1 MIPSDGRKGIGL
13 AEAISIGVGG
23 MIGAGIFSILGVAS
37 QTAGTGVWIS
47 FVIAGL
53 IALLCT
59 YSFARLGVTYPSA
72 GGAVEFLVQGFGGGV
87 LSGGLNLL
95 LWVGYILALALYAR
109 AFGGYAATFFSS
121 VHSPLLAR
129 ALGTGIILAFAGVN
143 LIGAKAVGRS
153 ELIIVAVKVIILL
166 LFAASGLF
174 FASRGVVAPSTWP
187 PLPTILL
194 GSGVVFLAYEGF
206 GLITNAAEDMR
217 SPEKTLPRAL
227 YLSVAFVMVVYVAVS
242 LAVLGNLSIPAIVE
256 AKDYALAAAAKPFLG
271 NLGFR
276 LITVAA
282 LFSTSSAIN
291 ATLYG
296 GANVSYTIARDGE
309 LPRFFERKVWGRGTE
324 GLLITTGLVVLFANG
339 FGLEGIAMMGSA
351 SFLIIYGAVN
361 VAHLRLLKKT
371 GARGSLVWASMAGC
385 LAFLVILVRHLVTAN
400 PVALWT
406 LASVLAA
413 CVAAEWGYRRVT
425 GRKIVARQPASG
437 AGAGTPGNEG
447 GKGRT

>member
-1 MIPSDGRKGIGL
+1 MGL

-23 MIGAGIFSILGVAS
+23 MIGAGIFSILGVAG

-47 FVIAGL
+47 FIIAGV

-59 YSFARLGVTYPSA
+59 YSFAKLGVTYPSA
-72 GGAVEFLVQGFGGGV
+72 GGPVEFLVQGLGDGV
-87 LSGGLNLL
+87 VSGGLNLL
-95 LWVGYILALALYAR
+95 LWIGYILGLALYAR

-121 VHSPLLAR
+121 GASPLLAR
-129 ALGTGIILAFAGVN
+129 VLGTGIILVFAGVN
-143 LIGAKAVGRS
+143 LVGARAVGRS
-153 ELIIVAVKVIILL
+153 ELYIVTVKVVILL

-174 FASRGVVAPSTWP
+174 FASRSVVAPSTWP

-217 SPEKTLPRAL
+217 SPRKTLPRAL
-227 YLSVAFVMVVYVAVS
+227 YTSVIFVMVVYVAVS
-242 LAVLGNLSIPAIVE
+242 LAVLGNLSVPAIVA

-296 GANVSYTIARDGE
+296 GANVSYTIAKDGE
-309 LPRFFERKVWGRGTE
+309 LPEFFERKVWGRGTE
-324 GLLITTGLVVLFANG
+324 GLFITTALVILFTNG

-351 SFLIIYGAVN
+351 SFLIIYAAVN
-361 VAHLRLLKKT
+361 VAHMKLLKRT
-371 GARGSLVWASMAGC
+371 GARGSLLWVSTVGC
-385 LAFLVILVRHLVTAN
+385 LAFLGILFRHLAQSN
-400 PVALWT
+400 HVALWT
-406 LASVLAA
+406 LASVLAG

-425 GRKIVARQPASG
+425 GRTIQVRQPASG
-437 AGAGTPGNEG
+437 AGGITQADEEG
-447 GKGRT
+447 KARA